1 MELFFNEISSY
12 YKESNRYGAKKRM
25 IDFLDLCKKAKM
37 EGFNLVRTNREFVS
51 QELSDSYKIS
61 DWYSDTT
68 IPRHL
73 KDFFLGFRKFPYETG
88 DDTAEDRFI
97 QATYRLN
104 EPEETKYDGAVTEGL
119 AWAYIRETLCIS
131 FPVNSVW
138 RKTNICLREEKGQEN
153 SLVRAFHAS
162 QLEHIVFHQAWI
174 DSLKEIVLIEI
185 DTLPSQKKVNLR
197 DDHGKDTLIA
207 FAQKLLQ
214 SPYVKGVI
222 NSLPFNPKERS
233 FIRSVYSDGRIE
245 LVLIW
250 TDEGFGVV
258 VQSSG
263 RNLRET
269 IAIAQILKDKY
280 S

>member
-1 MELFFNEISSY
+1 M
-12 YKESNRYGAKKRM
+12 
-25 IDFLDLCKKAKM
+25 
-37 EGFNLVRTNREFVS
+37 
-51 QELSDSYKIS
+51 SDSYKIS
-61 DWYSDTT
+61 DWYGDVT
-68 IPRHL
+68 IPKNL
-73 KDFFLGFRKFPYETG
+73 KDFFLGFRKFPYEAG
-88 DDTAEDRFI
+88 DETAEDRFI

-104 EPEETKYDGAVTEGL
+104 EPEETNYNGAITEGL

-153 SLVRAFHAS
+153 SLVLAFHAS
-162 QLEHIVFHQAWI
+162 QLEHIEFHQAWI
-174 DSLKEIVLIEI
+174 DSLKEIVLIET

-197 DDHGKDTLIA
+197 DDHGKDALTA

-214 SPYVKGVI
+214 SPYLKGVI
-222 NSLPFNPKERS
+222 NSLPFNPKEGN
-233 FIRSVYSDGRIE
+233 FIRSAYSDGRIE

-250 TDEGFGVV
+250 TDEGFGMV
-258 VQSSG
+258 VQSTG

-269 IAIAQILKDKY
+269 EAMAQILKDQY

>member
-1 MELFFNEISSY
+1 
-12 YKESNRYGAKKRM
+12 
-25 IDFLDLCKKAKM
+25 M
-37 EGFNLVRTNREFVS
+37 EGFNLVRTKREFDS

-61 DWYSDTT
+61 DWYGDAT

-73 KDFFLGFRKFPYETG
+73 KDFFLGYRKFPYETG
-88 DDTAEDRFI
+88 DETAEDRFI
-97 QATYRLN
+97 QATYKLN
-104 EPEETKYDGAVTEGL
+104 EPEETNYNGAVTEGL

-153 SLVRAFHAS
+153 SPVLAFHAS
-162 QLEHIVFHQAWI
+162 QLEHIAFHQAWI
-174 DSLKEIVLIEI
+174 DSLKEIDLIET

-197 DDHGKDTLIA
+197 DDHGKDALTA
-207 FAQKLLQ
+207 FAQKILQ

-222 NSLPFNPKERS
+222 NSLPFNPKEGS
-233 FIRSVYSDGRIE
+233 FIRGAYPDGRIE

-250 TDEGFGVV
+250 TDEGLGMV
-258 VQSSG
+258 VQSTG

-269 IAIAQILKDKY
+269 EAIAQTLKDQY